1 MFDCLA
7 NFLLFIGVYAFGC
20 YLYDNLKSPYIIIRD
35 YVNEKYFGEKQKRLV
50 ERFGE
55 WAVITGSTDGIGKY
69 YARELA
75 REGFNVVLISR
86 TKSKLEAVAS
96 EIEKEFAVQVKI
108 IVADFSHG
116 AEIYKSIE
124 ETLDNIPIGLL
135 VNNVGQ
141 STSKPGP
148 MCSFSAEELWSVIN
162 VNIGAVTELSRYFL
176 LRMQKSNI
184 KGAIVNISS
193 GSELCPLPYA
203 AIYAATKA
211 YNRSLTLALQ
221 YEASRYG
228 IHVQL
233 VSPHFVVTKINS
245 YSRVIMRGGLFIPDP
260 EKYARWAVSTIGR
273 VEMTSGYFWHGIQC
287 AIGKLFPVSLCT
299 YIIQLFAPKIVDDLK
314 IN

>member
-35 YVNEKYFGEKQKRLV
+35 YVNQKFFGEKQKRLV

-96 EIEKEFAVQVKI
+96 EIEKKFKVQVKI

-124 ETLDNIPIGLL
+124 ETLDDIPIGLL
-135 VNNVGQ
+135 VNNVGL
-141 STSKPGP
+141 STPNPGS

-176 LRMQKSNI
+176 LRMQKSGI

-193 GSELCPLPYA
+193 GLELSPLPYG
-203 AIYAATKA
+203 AIYAASKA

-221 YEASRYG
+221 YEASHYG

-260 EKYARWAVSTIGR
+260 EKYARWAVSTIGS
-273 VEMTSGYFWHGIQC
+273 VELTSGYFWHGIQC
-287 AIGKLFPVSLCT
+287 AIGKLFPSNLRT
-299 YIIQLFAPKIVDDLK
+299 YIIKSFAPKIVDHFK